1 MQTFSRIRVTV
12 QMFCWFLI
20 LLVANL
26 SLHAQIT
33 SPSSQPEQN
42 HILKVGA
49 ATSKITPPI
58 GSIMGNSY
66 GITIA
71 EGVCDDLYSKALIF
85 EKGDVKAVLIALD
98 LISLPYEI
106 VIKTRELI
114 EQQMGIPKE
123 HVMMTATHLHAGP
136 QMNPLFWEAV
146 GGLPKQKSEAYVKAL
161 PEMIVESVRLADD
174 KLQTVRVSTG
184 TVQEH
189 GVNHNRRFLMKDGT
203 FRMNP
208 GRLNPNN
215 VRSAG
220 PVDPD
225 LSVIKFESLDAKPV
239 AILAN
244 FALHVAVVGGIVLR
258 LISRQKF
265 QNW

>member
-1 MQTFSRIRVTV
+1 
-12 QMFCWFLI
+12 
-20 LLVANL
+20 
-26 SLHAQIT
+26 
-33 SPSSQPEQN
+33 
-42 HILKVGA
+42 
-49 ATSKITPPI
+49 
-58 GSIMGNSY
+58 
-66 GITIA
+66 
-71 EGVCDDLYSKALIF
+71 
-85 EKGDVKAVLIALD
+85 
-98 LISLPYEI
+98 
-106 VIKTRELI
+106 
-114 EQQMGIPKE
+114 
-123 HVMMTATHLHAGP
+123 
-136 QMNPLFWEAV
+136 MNPLFWEAV

-161 PEMIVESVRLADD
+161 PEMIVESVLLADD
-174 KLQTVRVSTG
+174 KLQAVRVSTG

-244 FALHVAVVGGIVLR
+244 FALHVAVVGGNCFTADFPAKVSELVTQAQGEEVVTIFTNGTSGNINHIDVMQSDQLNAYEESAR
-258 LISRQKF
+258 SWFPRGCF
-265 QNW
+265 C